1 MVKLALLWH
10 MHQPYYEDLATGEH
24 ILPWVR
30 LHAIKDY
37 WGMVALLREFPR
49 IRVTFNLVPSL
60 VAQVQAFA
68 ENRARDRHLAL
79 GLKPAAE
86 LTAEEARWMVANGFH
101 APHTQMIGPYPR
113 YAELHASRLARR
125 AFDERDL
132 RDLQVW
138 HKLAWMDPDLLVT
151 DPRLVALVHQDRD
164 YTEDH
169 KAVLRAVELELLARV
184 IPEYR
189 EACARGQVELAT
201 SPFYH
206 PILPLLCD
214 SDAHLR
220 AHPQAAR
227 PRLRF
232 ARPEDARRHID
243 RAIAFHEEAFGQR
256 PLGMWPSEGS
266 VSDQAVQLVADAGLS
281 WVATDEDIL
290 SRSLGQPMRPEL
302 LYRAYRVGAGPA
314 VLFRDHALSDRIG
327 FHYQSWDA
335 TAAVGD
341 FLGRVREAGR
351 RYADA
356 TGGEAGI
363 VSVILDGENA
373 WEYYPGGGRPFLRA
387 LYGALERATDIQTV
401 TMAEAAAGPAA
412 ALPGLFPG
420 SWING
425 DFDIWIGHRDDHR
438 AWDQLSEA
446 RATFDAREALVD
458 AASRD
463 RALEEI
469 LIAEGSDW
477 FWWYGDDHSSDHD
490 AEFDEL
496 FRRHLRNAYAALG
509 APVPEELFATNIS
522 TGAGPD
528 RLQPSGLLTVTLD
541 GRDTSYLEWVGAVSP
556 SLAKPGGAMQE
567 VAAPALVAEIQ
578 VGLSL
583 EALCLRLK
591 GSGLMSA
598 VMEGATVALIVA
610 GSEVSVI
617 SIERSWMGVG
627 TIFEAAIPFVAIG
640 ANGGADLRFAIQVQ
654 DRSGAVLE
662 TVPHG
667 RSWTIAIPES
677 WGLGLG
683 TWGV

>member
-49 IRVTFNLVPSL
+49 VRVTFNLVPCL
-60 VAQVQAFA
+60 LAQVQAFA
-68 ENRARDRHLAL
+68 EDRARDRHLAL

-86 LTAEEARWMVANGFH
+86 LTPEEARWMVANGFH
-101 APHTQMIGPYPR
+101 APYAQMIGPYPR
-113 YAELHASRLARR
+113 YAELHAARTARR
-125 AFDERDL
+125 AFGEHDL

-138 HKLAWMDPDLLVT
+138 HKLAWMDPDLLLT
-151 DPRLVALVHQDRD
+151 DRRLIALVHKDRD
-164 YTEDH
+164 YTEDD

-184 IPEYR
+184 VPEYR
-189 EACARGQVELAT
+189 DAGARGQVELST

-220 AHPQAAR
+220 AHPEAAR
-227 PRLRF
+227 PRVRF
-232 ARPEDARRHID
+232 ARPEDARLQID
-243 RAIAFHEEAFGQR
+243 RAIAFHEAAFGQR

-266 VSDQAVQLVADAGLS
+266 VSDHALQLIAEAGLS

-302 LYRAYRVGAGPA
+302 LYRPYRIGASGPTA
-314 VLFRDHALSDRIG
+314 LFRDHALSDRIG
-327 FHYQSWDA
+327 FQYQSWDA
-335 TAAVGD
+335 TAAVAD
-341 FLGRVREAGR
+341 FLGRVRDAGR
-351 RYADA
+351 RYAAA

-373 WEYYPGGGRPFLRA
+373 WEHYPGGGRPFLRA

-401 TMAEAAAGPAA
+401 TMAEAAAGPATP
-412 ALPGLFPG
+412 LPGVFPG

-425 DFDIWIGHRDDHR
+425 DFYIWIGHRDDHR
-438 AWDQLSEA
+438 AWDQLSAA
-446 RATFDAREALVD
+446 RVAFDARAAMVD

-463 RALEEI
+463 QALEEI

-509 APVPEELFATNIS
+509 APVPEELFASNIS
-522 TGAGPD
+522 TGSGPD
-528 RLQPSGLLTVTLD
+528 RLAPSGFLTVTLD

-567 VAAPALVAEIQ
+567 IAAPSLIAEAQ
-578 VGLSL
+578 VGLSHGT
-583 EALCLRLK
+583 LCLRFK
-591 GSGLMSA
+591 GSGLISA
-598 VMEGATVALIVA
+598 VLEGATLALIVA
-610 GSEVSVI
+610 GSGVRVI
-617 SIERSWMGVG
+617 PIDRSWMGVG
-627 TIFEAAIPFVAIG
+627 TIIEAAVPFEAIG
-640 ANGGADLRFAIQVQ
+640 VNGGSEFEFAIQVQ

-667 RSWTIAIPES
+667 RSWTIAIRES
-677 WGLGLG
+677 TSAPADWQA
-683 TWGV
+683 

>member
-60 VAQVQAFA
+60 LAQVQAFA
-68 ENRARDRHLAL
+68 EDRARDRHLAL

-101 APHTQMIGPYPR
+101 APYAQMIGPYPR
-113 YAELHASRLARR
+113 YAELHAARMAHR
-125 AFDERDL
+125 AFEERDL

-151 DPRLVALVHQDRD
+151 DPRLMALVHHGHD

-169 KAVLRAVELELLARV
+169 KSVLRDIELELLSKV

-189 EACARGQVELAT
+189 EAGARGQVELAT

-214 SDAHLR
+214 SDAHLH
-220 AHPQAAR
+220 AHPEAAR
-227 PRLRF
+227 PRVRF
-232 ARPEDARRHID
+232 ARPEDARLQID
-243 RAIAFHEEAFGQR
+243 RAIAFHEAAFGQR
-256 PLGMWPSEGS
+256 PSGMWPSEGS
-266 VSDQAVQLVADAGLS
+266 VSDQALQLIADAGLS

-290 SRSLGQPMRPEL
+290 ARSLGQPMRPEL
-302 LYRAYRVGAGPA
+302 LYRPYRVGTAGPA
-314 VLFRDHALSDRIG
+314 ALFRDHALSDRIG
-327 FHYQSWDA
+327 FHYKSWDA
-335 TAAVGD
+335 TAAAEDFVGH
-341 FLGRVREAGR
+341 VREAGR
-351 RYADA
+351 RYAEA
-356 TGGEAGI
+356 TGGEVGV

-387 LYGALERATDIQTV
+387 LYGALERATDIETL
-401 TMAEAAAGPAA
+401 TMAEAASEPAA
-412 ALPGLFPG
+412 PLAGVFPG

-425 DFDIWIGHRDDHR
+425 DFYIWIGHRDDHR
-438 AWDQLSEA
+438 AWDQLSAA
-446 RATFDAREALVD
+446 RTTFDARQALVD
-458 AASRD
+458 GASRE

-496 FRRHLRNAYAALG
+496 FRRHLRNAYAALD
-509 APVPEELFATNIS
+509 APIPDELFHTNIS
-522 TGAGPD
+522 TGSGPD
-528 RLQPSGLLTVTLD
+528 RLQPSGPLTVTLD

-556 SLAKPGGAMQE
+556 SLARTGGAMQE
-567 VAAPALVAEIQ
+567 VAAASLIEDVM
-578 VGLSL
+578 VGLSAD
-583 EALCLRLK
+583 ALCLRVK
-591 GSGLMSA
+591 GSGLISA
-598 VMEGATVALIVA
+598 LADGAALALIVG
-610 GSEVSVI
+610 GSNVRVI
-617 SIERSWMGVG
+617 PLERAWVGVG
-627 TIFEAAIPFVAIG
+627 AIIEAAIPFDAIG
-640 ANGGADLRFAIQVQ
+640 VTSGSELQFAIQVQ
-654 DRSGAVLE
+654 NRSGLVLE

-667 RSWTIAIPES
+667 RCWTVIVSNSSWSAS
-677 WGLGLG
+677 DWQA
-683 TWGV
+683 